1 MKPWI
6 PSTRF
11 VQLKKNQGPGRG
23 YANAPTASRKQG
35 SYCDEL
41 VLVIVLYNRTG
52 FSTRNSEI
60 CKLRTP
66 NRSLKERQETQ
77 TLKPEERA
85 RAMLSRALDA
95 RDLGGALL
103 LDAHLIL
110 NFDEVGFDP
119 IGFVSDLRSNLSA
132 NDQPHDNCFNAQC
145 KIREP

>member
-1 MKPWI
+1 MGTLGI
-6 PSTRF
+6 P
-11 VQLKKNQGPGRG
+11 
-23 YANAPTASRKQG
+23 RKQG
-35 SYCDEL
+35 SYCDQL
-41 VLVIVLYNRTG
+41 VLVIGLYNRTG
-52 FSTRNSEI
+52 FSTRNSKI

-66 NRSLKERQETQ
+66 NRSLTERQETQ

-119 IGFVSDLRSNLSA
+119 IGFVSDLRSNHSA

-145 KIREP
+145 KIREQ